1 MVSAPL
7 VALLG
12 MIAFASASIVFALAE
27 TALFSL
33 GKWRAKHLA
42 EKNPGAGS
50 IVLRLLD
57 TPRETLAAIVL
68 GNTLANTAILAIAL
82 WLSIGAEETDPTWT
96 VIGTFAL
103 ILFGCEVGP
112 KTLAVRMPEEW
123 AIRLAHPLSIYVRSL
138 SPLLRVVQRAVDKAV
153 RTIVPKSFT
162 PMAPATDADYQ
173 ELLDLAF
180 QQGTL
185 GQSEKEIILEIISLD
200 QQTVGDVMSSRSQ
213 MTAIPYD
220 LSTEELTAVA
230 REHKHTRLPLYR
242 GDADTIVGVLNT
254 RNLLLSPDV
263 DLEDAVEVPSFV
275 PESMN
280 LLTLFQSLQR
290 QRRGMAI
297 VVDEY
302 GGTAGVVTVQDILE
316 EMIGKIRSEGE
327 TPGMMLE
334 HLGPGSWR
342 VKGEMLIEEFRRE
355 HPQLPEREDV
365 DTLSGLFVALHEV
378 VPNEGETTRC
388 GELRMTATE
397 VTERRVLELEIVRL
411 GANRGAS
418 N

>member
-12 MIAFASASIVFALAE
+12 MIAFACASIVFALAE

-42 EKNPGAGS
+42 EKNPGAGAT
-50 IVLRLLD
+50 VLRLLD
-57 TPRETLAAIVL
+57 APRETLAAIVL

-82 WLSIGAEETDPTWT
+82 WMSIGAEETDPTWT
-96 VIGTFAL
+96 IIGTFAL

-123 AIRLAHPLSIYVRSL
+123 ALRLAHPLSWFVRSC
-138 SPLLRVVQRAVDKAV
+138 SPVLRLVQNAVDKIV
-153 RTIVPKSFT
+153 RAMVPKSFK
-162 PMAPATDADYQ
+162 PMAPATDEDYQ
-173 ELLDLAF
+173 ELLDIAY

-220 LSTEELTAVA
+220 LSHDDLVAAA
-230 REHKHTRLPLYR
+230 REHKRTRIPLFR
-242 GDADTIVGVLNT
+242 GDAETIVGVLNT
-254 RNLLLSPDV
+254 RNLLLGPDV
-263 DLEDAVEVPSFV
+263 DLEDAIEFPSFV

-316 EMIGKIRSEGE
+316 EMIGKIRAEGE
-327 TPGMMLE
+327 TPGMMVE
-334 HLGPGSWR
+334 HLGPNQWL
-342 VKGEMLIEEFRRE
+342 VKGEMLIEEFKRE
-355 HPQLPEREDV
+355 HPELPEREDV
-365 DTLSGLFVALHEV
+365 DTLGGLFVALHEV
-378 VPNEGETTRC
+378 VPEEGESTRC
-388 GELRMTATE
+388 GTLLLTATE
-397 VTERRVLELEIVRL
+397 VTERRVLELKIERA
-411 GANRGAS
+411 GRAMEN
-418 N
+418 